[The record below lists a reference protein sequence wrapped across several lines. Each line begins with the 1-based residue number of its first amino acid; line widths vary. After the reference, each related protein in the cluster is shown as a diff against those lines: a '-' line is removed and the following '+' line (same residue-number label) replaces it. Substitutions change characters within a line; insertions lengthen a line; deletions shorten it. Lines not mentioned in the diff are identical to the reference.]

1 MNVKVFSSLLVA
13 SVFPCLLSSSLASAA
28 GAADSVAFA
37 PDGTTIIRNVS
48 VPLPPAIS
56 EQAKAM
62 IKARNQMGDPTQGLT
77 APVAQIREM
86 LDPLRK
92 QIAAELLKRFPSK
105 VETRK
110 LGGVTV
116 HVVTP
121 EKLAPGAEKS
131 VLINVHAGAFMFNQ
145 GSITEAIPIAA
156 LTGITVIAVDY
167 RLAPENPFPAA
178 VEDTVAVYRE
188 VLKKYSPDRVG
199 IYGSSSGSVLSVQ
212 AVLMARQSGL
222 PVPGAIGFFS
232 GTADFARAGDSESM
246 LGFLGFSKQVAPVAE
261 QGKGYI
267 GNTDLKNPILS
278 PLYGDLRGLPPTLCM
293 TGTRDF
299 FLSGTSNF
307 HRALL
312 KEGVE
317 AELVVFDAMPH
328 IHWDD
333 PSLPE
338 SEEAW
343 KLQAG
348 FLAKQVLKQ

>member
-1 MNVKVFSSLLVA
+1 MNVKVLSRILFLSVLPYLLI
-13 SVFPCLLSSSLASAA
+13 PDLARAA
-28 GAADSVAFA
+28 DDSDSVAFA
-37 PDGTTIIRNVS
+37 PDGTTVIRNVS

-56 EQAKAM
+56 DQAKAM
-62 IKARNQMGDPTQGLT
+62 IKARNEMGDPTHGLT

-86 LDPLRK
+86 LDPFRK

-105 VETRK
+105 VETK
-110 LGGVTV
+110 ELGGVTV

-121 EKLAPGAEKS
+121 QKIAPGAEKS
-131 VLINVHAGAFMFNQ
+131 MLINVHAGAFMFNQ

-178 VEDTVAVYRE
+178 VDDTVAVYRE
-188 VLKKYSPDRVG
+188 VLKTYAPDRVG

-212 AVLMARQSGL
+212 AVLKARQVGL

-232 GTADFARAGDSESM
+232 GTADFARAGDSEAM
-246 LGFLGFSKQVAPVAE
+246 LGFLGFSKQVAPVAV

-267 GNTDLKNPILS
+267 GNTDPKNPLLS
-278 PLYGDLRGLPPTLCM
+278 PLYGDLKGLPPTLCM

-312 KEGVE
+312 KEGIE
-317 AELVVFDAMPH
+317 AELVVFDGMPH

-348 FLAKQVLKQ
+348 FLAKHVLKL

>member
-1 MNVKVFSSLLVA
+1 MNVNKSILAHFFLVSLY
-13 SVFPCLLSSSLASAA
+13 LLSPGLASAA
-28 GAADSVAFA
+28 EDPDSVAFA
-37 PDGTTIIRNVS
+37 SDGTTIIRNVS
-48 VPLPPAIS
+48 VPPAIS

-62 IKARNQMGDPTQGLT
+62 IKVRNQMGDPTHGLT
-77 APVAQIREM
+77 APVAQIRET

-92 QIAAELLKRFPSK
+92 QIAAEPLKRFPSK
-105 VETRK
+105 IETKK

-121 EKLAPGAEKS
+121 QKLAPGAEKN

-156 LTGITVIAVDY
+156 LSGITVIAVDY
-167 RLAPENPFPAA
+167 RLAPENPLPAA
-178 VEDTVAVYRE
+178 VEDTVVVYRE
-188 VLKKYSPDRVG
+188 LLKTYTPDHVG

-212 AVLMARQSGL
+212 AVLMALQRGL
-222 PVPGAIGFFS
+222 PVPAALGFFS
-232 GTADFARAGDSESM
+232 GTADFARAGDSEAM
-246 LGFLGFSKQVAPVAE
+246 LGFLGFSKQQVVPVAE
-261 QGKGYI
+261 QEKGYI
-267 GNTDLKNPILS
+267 GNTDLKNPILL
-278 PLYGDLRGLPPTLCM
+278 PLYGSLKGLPPTFCM

-312 KEGVE
+312 KEGGE
-317 AELVVFDAMPH
+317 AELIVFDGMPH

-348 FLAKQVLKQ
+348 FLAKHVLKL